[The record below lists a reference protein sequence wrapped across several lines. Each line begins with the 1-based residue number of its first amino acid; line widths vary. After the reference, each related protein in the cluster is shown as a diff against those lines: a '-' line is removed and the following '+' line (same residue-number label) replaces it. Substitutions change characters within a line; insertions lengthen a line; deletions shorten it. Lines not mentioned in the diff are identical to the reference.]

1 MTVREWVT
9 HWQATY
15 DKPVVKASTYAAH
28 NYIFVNH
35 ILPKLGDVHLSEL
48 TEAKVGDFLE
58 ERRQFGGHRPE
69 SPNYPGLGKES
80 LRHIQT
86 LLRMVLDKAVEE
98 GKMELNPALPFYM
111 AKPKAVTANVM
122 TPMEVELYLDAAEQ
136 LGHLPMFLLELT
148 IGLRP
153 AELLNLRW
161 DDLDAKAE
169 MLTVHGYDGR
179 TRQVQL
185 TQEVVEQLRLEHA
198 KHPKHPMMFVCR
210 RTWKPYSTN
219 AARLLHKR
227 ITEAAGLDHVRFVDL
242 RHTCASH
249 ALRNGMDVRDLAKML
264 GNSRLDA
271 TKRNYEEIAA
281 GTVLHGNE
289 IGEKK
294 LIQINALLGI

>member
-1 MTVREWVT
+1 MTVREWVA

-35 ILPKLGDVHLSEL
+35 ILPKLGDILLSEL
-48 TEAKVGDFLE
+48 TEVKVGDFLE

-69 SPNYPGLGKES
+69 APNYPGLGKES

-98 GKMELNPALPFYM
+98 GKMESNPALPFYM

-148 IGLRP
+148 TGLRP
-153 AELLNLRW
+153 GELLNLKW
-161 DDLDAKAE
+161 EDLEAE
-169 MLTVHGYDGR
+169 VLTVREYDGH

-185 TQEVVEQLRLEHA
+185 NREVVEQLKLEHV

-242 RHTCASH
+242 RHTCAAH
-249 ALRNGMDVRDLAKML
+249 ALRNGMDVRELAKML
-264 GNSRLDA
+264 GNSRMDA
-271 TKRNYEEIAA
+271 TKRNYEETAA
-281 GTVLHGNE
+281 KEDGWRLF
-289 IGEKK
+289 
-294 LIQINALLGI
+294 